1 MDFNSIRAACFL
13 STAVME
19 FGKAQ
24 VALANYPVHVSE
36 RSSIFNGTCPRV
48 VGVCLHPA
56 CEAQIPTGSN
66 TEEQVPALKAQPNTK
81 HTVKT
86 LLRIG

>member
-24 VALANYPVHVSE
+24 VALANYPVHASE

-48 VGVCLHPA
+48 VGVCTLPA
-56 CEAQIPTGSN
+56 KLRFRLALTPKTKYLPYRPSPTQNIP
-66 TEEQVPALKAQPNTK
+66 
-81 HTVKT
+81 
-86 LLRIG
+86 